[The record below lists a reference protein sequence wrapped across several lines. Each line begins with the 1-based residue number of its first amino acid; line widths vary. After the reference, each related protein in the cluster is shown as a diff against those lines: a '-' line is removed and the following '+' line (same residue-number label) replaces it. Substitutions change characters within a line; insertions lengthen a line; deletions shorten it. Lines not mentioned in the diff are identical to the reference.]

1 MFKIDNREGKLKELF
16 LASPSIECEFENLVY
31 GDFQLGIKG
40 AEAPTFIFERKTL
53 EDLLASIKDGRYTN
67 QKARLFEV
75 FQPSQIF
82 YIIEGSLGFGDAG
95 GASGTKT
102 KILQSS
108 VINTMLR
115 DKIACFFTKNVK
127 DTFDLLNGI
136 VRRFREDPAKYT
148 SSAPAQVQIQVETSD
163 RDTPTQVFK
172 KILCQLPGASEKT
185 AVAITEKWPT
195 FAVMNQ
201 ELQPLDEAG
210 KCLVLN
216 SIKMSVAGTGG
227 GEVTT
232 RKISKKVVD
241 SVIKNLYT

>member
-1 MFKIDNREGKLKELF
+1 MFKIDHREGKLKELF

-31 GDFQLGIKG
+31 GDFQLSIKG
-40 AEAPTFIFERKTL
+40 ADVPTFIFERKTL

-82 YIIEGSLGFGDAG
+82 YIIEGTLGFGEAG
-95 GASGTKT
+95 GTKT

-108 VINTMLR
+108 IINTMLR

-210 KCLVLN
+210 RAAVLN

>member
-1 MFKIDNREGKLKELF
+1 MFKIDHREGKLKELF

-31 GDFQLGIKG
+31 GDFQLSIKG
-40 AEAPTFIFERKTL
+40 ADVPTFIFERKTL
-53 EDLLASIKDGRYTN
+53 DDLLASIKDGRYTN

-82 YIIEGSLGFGDAG
+82 YIIEGTLGFGDAG
-95 GASGTKT
+95 GTKT

-127 DTFDLLNGI
+127 DTFDLLSGI
-136 VRRFREDPAKYT
+136 VRRFKEDPAKYT
-148 SSAPAQVQIQVETSD
+148 GGALTQVQIQVETSD

-201 ELQPLDEAG
+201 ELQLLDEAER
-210 KCLVLN
+210 CLVLN
-216 SIKMSVAGTGG
+216 GIKMSVAGPG
-227 GEVTT
+227 GEMTT